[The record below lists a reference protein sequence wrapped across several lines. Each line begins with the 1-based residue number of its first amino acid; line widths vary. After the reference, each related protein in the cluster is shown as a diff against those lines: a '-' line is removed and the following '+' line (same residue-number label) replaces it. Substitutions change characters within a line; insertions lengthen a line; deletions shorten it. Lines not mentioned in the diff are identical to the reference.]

1 MVVQGKIMFLPGGE
15 KHRFEREGRKPKLG
29 FFVEQGGVTKK
40 SASLSVLTDVV
51 EQSLRRCA
59 LTWQKSAEDE
69 NPGVFPGK
77 GPKAV

>member
-1 MVVQGKIMFLPGGE
+1 MQRLCRERSCSYPG
-15 KHRFEREGRKPKLG
+15 R
-29 FFVEQGGVTKK
+29 

-69 NPGVFPGK
+69 NPGFALGK